1 MDRLERR
8 QSSSGPSLGSSPDA
22 QPPLDLVS
30 PGARAADGGPLLPG
44 PLLAHSFK
52 QHVYLSVFQLPQLEE
67 LTWAWDH
74 QTLNAFVISFCV
86 AHPDQVWRLKYSSF
100 RQSLPFC
107 LSIDLSRIQTA

>member
-8 QSSSGPSLGSSPDA
+8 QSSSGPSLASSPDA

-52 QHVYLSVFQLPQLEE
+52 HRLLLISIASVGRTYLGLGPPNPECFRNQFL
-67 LTWAWDH
+67 
-74 QTLNAFVISFCV
+74 CC
-86 AHPDQVWRLKYSSF
+86 SS
-100 RQSLPFC
+100 
-107 LSIDLSRIQTA
+107 

>member
-8 QSSSGPSLGSSPDA
+8 QSSSGPCLASSPDA

-52 QHVYLSVFQLPQLEE
+52 QHVYLSVCEVLLLVSIASVGRTYLGLGPPNPECFRNQFL
-67 LTWAWDH
+67 
-74 QTLNAFVISFCV
+74 CC
-86 AHPDQVWRLKYSSF
+86 SS
-100 RQSLPFC
+100 
-107 LSIDLSRIQTA
+107 